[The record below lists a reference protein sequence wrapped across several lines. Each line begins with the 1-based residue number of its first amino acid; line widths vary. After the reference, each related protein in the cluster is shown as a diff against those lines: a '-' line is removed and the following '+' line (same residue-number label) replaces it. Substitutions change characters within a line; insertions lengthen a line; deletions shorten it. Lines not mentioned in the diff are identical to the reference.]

1 MPTAVRWRTGV
12 VWTLTWAV
20 PVLAI
25 LAVLASLKA
34 TLEFTGTGQ
43 TASTAG
49 VALVGLCGSACALIG
64 GTICARTPNIRIGAL
79 LLGLGW
85 VIALTLAWMSQAA
98 LDLPGSAWVPSL
110 LSLVTIQVFP
120 LMAMVLLLFP
130 DGHLLSPRWRPA
142 VWLIVAIAVLSV
154 LLTGFDP
161 QISDPRGAE
170 SVVNWFM
177 TDSGAHLLF
186 TLIPVAL
193 LSGAVSLVLRFR
205 RSTGVIHVQLKWL
218 AFAAVV
224 ATVAQVMQTVLW
236 TLAQVYGLPLGGV
249 SFVVLAL
256 GFTAIPVACG
266 VAILRYHLFDID
278 RVVSRSVAYLGVTA
292 VVVTVYLCI
301 VATMT
306 YFLPVQTN
314 LAVALGTLAAASVLE
329 PTRRHV
335 QRAVD
340 RRFNRARYDS
350 VQTVEAFGVRLSHVL
365 DDATVPDDLLQTVAA
380 TLQPSTLA
388 LYERPLPT
396 KNPTEG
402 RPSPSSTRTMTSTR
416 PSVSRREGRR

>member
-12 VWTLTWAV
+12 VWALTWAV
-20 PVLAI
+20 PVLAV
-25 LAVLASLKA
+25 LAVLTSRQA
-34 TLEFTGTGQ
+34 TLEFTNTGQ

-49 VALVGLCGSACALIG
+49 VALVGLCASAYALIG
-64 GTICARTPNIRIGAL
+64 GLICARTPNMRIGAL
-79 LLGLGW
+79 LLGVGW
-85 VIALTLAWMSQAA
+85 VIALTLAWMAQAA

-110 LSLVTIQVFP
+110 VNLVTIQVFP
-120 LMAMVLLLFP
+120 LLAMVLLLFP

-154 LLTGFDP
+154 LLSGFDL
-161 QISDPRGAE
+161 QISDPNGAE

-224 ATVAQVMQTVLW
+224 ATVAQLVQTVLW
-236 TLAQVYGLPLGGV
+236 TLAQVYGLPLGGLSLV
-249 SFVVLAL
+249 ALAL

-266 VAILRYHLFDID
+266 VAILHHHLFDID
-278 RVVSRSVAYLGVTA
+278 RLVSRSVSYLGVTA
-292 VVVTVYLCI
+292 VVVTVYLWV
-301 VATMT
+301 VATLT
-306 YFLPVQTN
+306 YFLPVRTD

-329 PTRRHV
+329 PTRRRA

-340 RRFNRARYDS
+340 RRFNRTRYDALR
-350 VQTVEAFGVRLSHVL
+350 TVEAFGVRLSHQL
-365 DDATVPDDLLQTVAA
+365 DAETVRDDLLQTVAA
-380 TLQPSTLA
+380 ALQPSTIA
-388 LYERPLPT
+388 VYERRASAGSLH
-396 KNPTEG
+396 E
-402 RPSPSSTRTMTSTR
+402 
-416 PSVSRREGRR
+416 

>member
-20 PVLAI
+20 PVLAV

-34 TLEFTGTGQ
+34 TLEFTGTDQ

-49 VALVGLCGSACALIG
+49 VVLVGLCASAYALIG
-64 GTICARTPNIRIGAL
+64 GLICARTPNMRIGAL
-79 LLGLGW
+79 LLGVGW
-85 VIALTLAWMSQAA
+85 VIALTLAWLAQAA

-110 LSLVTIQVFP
+110 VSLVTIQVFP
-120 LMAMVLLLFP
+120 LMAMVLLVFP

-142 VWLIVAIAVLSV
+142 GWLIVAIAVLSV
-154 LLTGFDP
+154 LLSGFNR
-161 QISDPRGAE
+161 QISDPNGAE

-177 TDSGAHLLF
+177 FDSGAHLLF
-186 TLIPVAL
+186 MLIPVAL

-224 ATVAQVMQTVLW
+224 AAVAQVMQTALW

-266 VAILRYHLFDID
+266 VAILHNHLFDID
-278 RVVSRSVAYLGVTA
+278 RLVSRSVAYLGVTA
-292 VVVTVYLCI
+292 VVVTVYLWV
-301 VATMT
+301 VATLT
-306 YFLPVQTN
+306 YFIPVQTS

-329 PTRRHV
+329 PTRRHA

-340 RRFNRARYDS
+340 RRFNRARYDA
-350 VQTVEAFGVRLSHVL
+350 VHTVEAFGVRLSHEL
-365 DDATVPDDLLQTVAA
+365 DAATVRDDLLQTVAT
-380 TLQPSTLA
+380 TLQPSALA
-388 LYERPLPT
+388 LYQRALPT
-396 KNPTEG
+396 EHPME
-402 RPSPSSTRTMTSTR
+402 
-416 PSVSRREGRR
+416 